1 MTSVAQCQPKVMK
14 SVANACY
21 TLSME
26 PTVQLKCN
34 AASTRETRTSDT

>member
-1 MTSVAQCQPKVMK
+1 MTSVAQCQPTVMK

-26 PTVQLKCN
+26 PTVI
-34 AASTRETRTSDT
+34 DTCFA